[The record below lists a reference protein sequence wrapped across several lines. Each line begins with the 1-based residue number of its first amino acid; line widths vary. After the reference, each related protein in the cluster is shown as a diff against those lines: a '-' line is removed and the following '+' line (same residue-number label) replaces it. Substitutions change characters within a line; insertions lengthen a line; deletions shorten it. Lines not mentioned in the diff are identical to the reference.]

1 MAAWAASQGGSVSEM
16 TTVAVVNVRME
27 STRLPGKALRD
38 VCGKPLLER
47 LLDRLRLARSV
58 DRIVVATSV
67 RPANDAIE
75 SFCQAR
81 RIECFRGSED
91 DVLSRL
97 LGALNAA
104 RATTG
109 VVVFGDGPLVD
120 PAIIDNVVGEYR
132 RATPPYHFVGNDLK
146 TTYPPGM
153 EVEVF
158 SVAALADADRKC
170 SDPAVREH
178 GTLYLRLNPGT
189 YRLLNVEAPAQ
200 LRRPDLELEVDTAAD
215 LQVLEWVITRFGTR
229 TDFSLADIIRLLDAQ
244 PQLTAINRDVPRRWK
259 EFRSDGD

>member
-1 MAAWAASQGGSVSEM
+1 
-16 TTVAVVNVRME
+16 ME

-38 VCGKPLLER
+38 VRGKPLLAR
-47 LLDRLRLARSV
+47 LIDRLRLARSV

-75 SFCQAR
+75 SFCKTQQ
-81 RIECFRGSED
+81 IECFRGSED
-91 DVLSRL
+91 DVLGRL
-97 LGALNAA
+97 LGALTAA

-120 PAIIDNVVGEYR
+120 PAIIDHVVAEYT
-132 RATPPYHFVGNDLK
+132 RATPPYQFVGNDLK
-146 TTYPPGM
+146 TSYPPGM

-170 SDPAVREH
+170 TDPKIREH

-189 YRLLNVEAPAQ
+189 YRLLNIEAPAP
-200 LRRPDLELEVDTAAD
+200 LRRPDLALEVDTEAD
-215 LQVLEWVITRFGTR
+215 LQVLERVTAHFGER
-229 TDFSLADIIRLLDAQ
+229 TDFALADIIRLLDGQ

-259 EFRSDGD
+259 EFRSDGE

>member
-1 MAAWAASQGGSVSEM
+1 M

-47 LLDRLRLARSV
+47 LLDRLRLAKSV
-58 DRIVVATSV
+58 DHIVVATSI

-75 SFCQAR
+75 AFCKSHGV
-81 RIECFRGSED
+81 ECFRGSED
-91 DVLSRL
+91 DVLGRL
-97 LGALNAA
+97 LGALTAA

-120 PAIIDNVVGEYR
+120 PASIDQLAGEYR
-132 RATPPYHFVGNDLK
+132 RAAPPYHFVGNDLK

-158 SVAALADADRKC
+158 SVAALAEADRNC
-170 SDPAVREH
+170 TDPKIREH
-178 GTLYLRLNPGT
+178 GTLYLRLNPGL
-189 YRLLNVEAPAQ
+189 YRLLNIEAPEP
-200 LRRPDLELEVDTAAD
+200 LRRPDLELEVDTEAD
-215 LQVLEWVITRFGTR
+215 LQVLEWVTAHFGSR
-229 TDFSLADIIRLLDAQ
+229 TDFSLADIIRLLDGQ
-244 PQLTAINRDVPRRWK
+244 PQLTAINRDIPRRWK

>member
-1 MAAWAASQGGSVSEM
+1 M

-47 LLDRLRLARSV
+47 LLDRLRLAQSL

-67 RPANDAIE
+67 RPANDSIE
-75 SFCQAR
+75 SFCKSRQ
-81 RIECFRGSED
+81 IECFRGSED

-97 LGALNAA
+97 LGALTAA
-104 RATTG
+104 GATTG

-120 PAIIDNVVGEYR
+120 PAIIDQVVGEYR
-132 RATPPYHFVGNDLK
+132 RAAPPYHFVGNDLR

-158 SVAALADADRKC
+158 SVAALADADDKC
-170 SDPAVREH
+170 TDPAIREH
-178 GTLYLRLNPGT
+178 GTLYLRLNPGK
-189 YRLLNVEAPAQ
+189 YRLLNIEAPPQ
-200 LRRPDLELEVDTAAD
+200 LCRPDLELEVDTAAD
-215 LQVLEWVITRFGTR
+215 LQVLEWVTAQFGSR
-229 TDFSLADIIRLLDAQ
+229 TDFSLGEIIRLLDGQ
-244 PQLTAINRDVPRRWK
+244 PQLTAINRDIPRRWK